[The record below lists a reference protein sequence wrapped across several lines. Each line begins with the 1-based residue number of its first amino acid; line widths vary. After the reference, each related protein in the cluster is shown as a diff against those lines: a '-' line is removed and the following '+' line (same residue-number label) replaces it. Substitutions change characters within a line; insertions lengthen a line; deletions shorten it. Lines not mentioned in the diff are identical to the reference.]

1 MKAHPAPTMKGKI
14 MKSSNH
20 PSPMAASSLLAELRA
35 AGFTLTAEGSR
46 LRVAPADLLTDELR
60 AGIREH
66 RAELVRILAAESA
79 PDGRSTADLTQ
90 PPSVRP
96 ERDMAHCGACSHFLP
111 DSINPAQGV
120 GRCGVTGAGPPSV
133 ASGDYAA
140 CYPMAPR
147 QCPSYELR
155 TTQR

>member
-1 MKAHPAPTMKGKI
+1 MTSLSNPMVEAVTLLAVMREVGLHVRLDDGGQLRVGPPSMLWPYDVEYIKELKPALV
-14 MKSSNH
+14 
-20 PSPMAASSLLAELRA
+20 SLLA
-35 AGFTLTAEGSR
+35 AEA
-46 LRVAPADLLTDELR
+46 APA
-60 AGIREH
+60 
-66 RAELVRILAAESA
+66 V
-79 PDGRSTADLTQ
+79 RSTADLTQ

-111 DSINPAQGV
+111 DTIHPAQGV

-140 CYPMAPR
+140 CYPMTPR

>member
-1 MKAHPAPTMKGKI
+1 MT
-14 MKSSNH
+14 SLSD
-20 PSPMAASSLLAELRA
+20 SLMAEAVTLLAVMREIGLHARLDD
-35 AGFTLTAEGSR
+35 GQ
-46 LRVAPADLLTDELR
+46 LRVGPQAMLAPYDVEYIKELKPALVSLWAAEAAPA
-60 AGIREH
+60 
-66 RAELVRILAAESA
+66 V
-79 PDGRSTADLTQ
+79 RSTADLTQ

-140 CYPMAPR
+140 CYPLAPR
-147 QCPSYELR
+147 ACPSYKGIES
-155 TTQR
+155 